1 MYYQTYDI
9 MFIMISSILRVSH
22 SFLLVSTAFLWGLIR
37 ETDITG
43 TNPEVLTNSWQSKT
57 VSLTL
62 ATELTGAIFGL

>member
-1 MYYQTYDI
+1 MG
-9 MFIMISSILRVSH
+9 F
-22 SFLLVSTAFLWGLIR
+22 IR
-37 ETDITG
+37 EIDITG